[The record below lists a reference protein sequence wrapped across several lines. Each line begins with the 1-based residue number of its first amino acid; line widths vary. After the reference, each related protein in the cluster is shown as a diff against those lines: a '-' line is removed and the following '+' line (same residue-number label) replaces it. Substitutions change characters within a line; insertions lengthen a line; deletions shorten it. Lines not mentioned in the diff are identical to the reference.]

1 MASGMR
7 GLSRALVPAQE
18 SNLSQRRVY
27 FLALRGQEKLDTQIR
42 TSSIRRLM
50 YLARCSATRIVRLRA
65 TQLEFSSVSNLH
77 NMSLLTDVSGSG
89 TEKSPK
95 ICNIQNLQRLSE
107 IKHWDMQHGKK
118 SLKRKFGATAS
129 GFLSKDFQRSDFF
142 PRVRPITL
150 EGSVQVRNKKIQII
164 GHRRIP
170 CATVHPVLVKRH
182 VGNVGSPRAEY
193 YIIYTASRE
202 GGRGRG
208 Q

>member
-65 TQLEFSSVSNLH
+65 TQLEFSSVSSLH

-95 ICNIQNLQRLSE
+95 ICKHSKIRNDFQKLNIETCSME
-107 IKHWDMQHGKK
+107 K
-118 SLKRKFGATAS
+118 SHSNEKFGATA
-129 GFLSKDFQRSDFF
+129 FW
-142 PRVRPITL
+142 I
-150 EGSVQVRNKKIQII
+150 SVQ
-164 GHRRIP
+164 GLS
-170 CATVHPVLVKRH
+170 TF
-182 VGNVGSPRAEY
+182 
-193 YIIYTASRE
+193 
-202 GGRGRG
+202 
-208 Q
+208 